1 MVRFPNRIMFKQ
13 FAIFRSPIQKQVMKS
28 LLCALFFLTGI
39 VVSAF
44 SQQQSAFD
52 EPQPRTL
59 YSEALGDSVNIS
71 LHIPLEIHQSSGL
84 VYPVIYLLDRQNDI
98 NYHYNLQTID
108 YLSMLSAMP
117 AAVVVG
123 IEFPNRQRGPWT
135 NPNETGGKADDF
147 IAFLADELNPLLKK
161 DFPVA
166 DYNLLIGHSRTA
178 IFSLYA
184 LSVRPDFFNSVVAN
198 SASNFDFGD
207 EYQQEQF
214 ETFLQGAA
222 KSDRHYQIHF
232 SSGTAEYRDLH
243 EPSVD
248 AFATYLENRDIP
260 ENIQWQ
266 QHKAKVDHFAIP
278 GMTVNWALVDIFLPY
293 STAVNRCF
301 DIIKDSTYADGVP
314 WKLYRAEYANAA
326 EIMGY
331 PVQPD
336 LLFFNSFAS
345 DYTNDYNDLFKEN
358 KDAFCLEVLQEAIKY
373 YPRDFGFHLWLS
385 ELYAGIGNEAQFTHH
400 VQRGRGL
407 VTESKMLT
415 DAEREA
421 LLGEID
427 ILLDGE

>member
-1 MVRFPNRIMFKQ
+1 
-13 FAIFRSPIQKQVMKS
+13 MKS
-28 LLCALFFLTGI
+28 LLCTLFFLTGI

-44 SQQQSAFD
+44 SQQQSTFD
-52 EPQPRTL
+52 EPEIRTT
-59 YSEALGDSVNIS
+59 YSKALDDSVNIS
-71 LHIPLEIHQSSGL
+71 LHIPSEIHHSSGL

-98 NYHYNLQTID
+98 NYHYNLHTID
-108 YLSMLSAMP
+108 YLSMLGALP

-123 IEFPNRQRGPWT
+123 IEFPNRQRWPWT
-135 NPNETGGKADDF
+135 NPNTNGGKADDL
-147 IAFLADELNPLLKK
+147 ITFLAEELNPVLKK
-161 DFPVA
+161 DYPIA

-184 LSVRPDFFNSVVAN
+184 LSVRPDFFNSVVAS

-214 ETFLQGAA
+214 ETFLEGAA

-248 AFATYLENRDIP
+248 AFAAYLEKRDIP

-278 GMTVNWALVDIFLPY
+278 GMTVNRALVDIFLPY

-301 DIIKDSTYADGVP
+301 DIIKDSTYAASVP
-314 WKLYRAEYANAA
+314 WEHYRAEYAQAS

-331 PVQPD
+331 PVQPN

-345 DYTNDYNDLFKEN
+345 DYTNDYNDLFKKN
-358 KDAFCLEVLQEAIKY
+358 KDAFCLEVLQEAVKY
-373 YPRDFGFHLWLS
+373 YPGDFGFHLWLG
-385 ELYAGIGNEAQFTHH
+385 ELYAEAGDE
-400 VQRGRGL
+400 GRSKDHIQKGRML
-407 VTESKMLT
+407 VAESKSLT
-415 DAEREA
+415 SMEREA
-421 LLGEID
+421 ILGEID
-427 ILLDGE
+427 ARLEAE